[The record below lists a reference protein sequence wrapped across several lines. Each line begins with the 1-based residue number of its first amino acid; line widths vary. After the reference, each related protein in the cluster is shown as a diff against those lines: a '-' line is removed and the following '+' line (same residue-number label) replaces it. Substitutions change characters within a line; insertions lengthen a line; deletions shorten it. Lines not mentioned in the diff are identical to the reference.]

1 MKLNKK
7 LLVATAVSAMMMVAC
22 SEDSKSST
30 EPENETPS
38 SEVQDPTSSAEP
50 GSATGSSGS
59 APATSSNST
68 GTSSES
74 SLISSSSVANTDPPV
89 MGCSEIMYN
98 APDGSALEWVEIYIA
113 GGMDMDNMQNFLLH
127 LSGAIDYT
135 FPAEPLKK
143 G

>member
-38 SEVQDPTSSAEP
+38 SEVQNPTSSAEP

-59 APATSSNST
+59 ALPILAAARV
-68 GTSSES
+68 
-74 SLISSSSVANTDPPV
+74 IVAN
-89 MGCSEIMYN
+89 
-98 APDGSALEWVEIYIA
+98 LR
-113 GGMDMDNMQNFLLH
+113 
-127 LSGAIDYT
+127 LSRVRPSPTRI
-135 FPAEPLKK
+135 LR
-143 G
+143 